1 MTVKILNDE
10 SKNFIAAAYRER
22 VYDSEELAQRYFVSK
37 RTIQRVL
44 VEMGVNRVRKYHG
57 RKADPAQMPI
67 TMEPS
72 KADAVNDIRID
83 ELPAPTLPQ
92 PPESLMARLWAHIK
106 FCASYPFK

>member
-44 VEMGVNRVRKYHG
+44 VELGVNRVRKYTG

-67 TMEPS
+67 TMVEP
-72 KADAVNDIRID
+72 DEIVID
-83 ELPAPTLPQ
+83 ETPAPALPKPQESTL
-92 PPESLMARLWAHIK
+92 ARLWAHVK
-106 FCASYPFK
+106 FCLSYPFK

>member
-10 SKNFIAAAYRER
+10 SKNFIAAAYHER

-67 TMEPS
+67 TMVEP
-72 KADAVNDIRID
+72 DEIIID
-83 ELPAPTLPQ
+83 ETPAPTLPK

>member
-44 VEMGVNRVRKYHG
+44 VEMGVNRVRKYRG
-57 RKADPAQMPI
+57 RKADPTQMPI
-67 TMEPS
+67 QMFEPDS
-72 KADAVNDIRID
+72 QDIQIP
-83 ELPAPTLPQ
+83 ETPAPTLSAPLQ